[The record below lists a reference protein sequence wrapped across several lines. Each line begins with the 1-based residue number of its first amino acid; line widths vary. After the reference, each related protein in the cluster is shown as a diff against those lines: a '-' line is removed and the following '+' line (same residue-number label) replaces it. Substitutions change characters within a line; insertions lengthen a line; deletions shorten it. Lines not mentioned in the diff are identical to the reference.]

1 MTRALLISFML
12 ALLPATSAIAEKVR
26 LAVTS
31 SFHNSGLSD
40 HIIPHIETDLEI
52 DIQLIVVGTGQALK
66 LGENG
71 DVDAILVHSKPDEEE
86 FVKKGFAN
94 HRREIMFNEYV
105 IVGPSSDPAQISS
118 AKNLLEAFSKLSKAM
133 VNFVSRGDFSGTH
146 KKEMEIWNKINFVPD
161 DIGKKYISVGSA
173 MGKAINIAVAF
184 DAYILSDKATWLN
197 HKNKGNLEIQFEG
210 DRLLHNQYAFLPI
223 NPAVHAHVKDQTV
236 EKIEGWLVSEKAR
249 NLINSYLIE
258 NVQVFS
264 FNAR

>member
-1 MTRALLISFML
+1 MIRALLIGFML
-12 ALLPATSAIAEKVR
+12 VLLQVTLAMAEKVR

-52 DIQLIVVGTGQALK
+52 DIQIIVVGTGQAIK

-86 FVKKGFAN
+86 FVKTGFGK

-105 IVGPSSDPAQISS
+105 VVGPTNDPAQIASS
-118 AKNLLEAFSKLSKAM
+118 ENLLEVFKRLSEAK
-133 VNFVSRGDFSGTH
+133 VGFVSRGDFSGTH
-146 KKEMEIWNKINFVPD
+146 KKEIEIWNKIIFNPT
-161 DIGKKYISVGSA
+161 DIGPQYISVGSS

-197 HKNKGNLEIQFEG
+197 HKNKGNLTIQFEG
-210 DRLLHNQYAFLPI
+210 DQLLHNQYSFLPI
-223 NPAVHAHVKDQTV
+223 NENMHPHIKTELV
-236 EKIEGWLVSEKAR
+236 ERIEEWLISEKSK
-249 NLINSYLIE
+249 NLINSYIIE
-258 NVQVFS
+258 NTQVFT
-264 FNAR
+264 FNAN

>member
-1 MTRALLISFML
+1 MIRAPLICFML
-12 ALLPATSAIAEKVR
+12 ILLPVTQAIAGKVR

-40 HIIPHIETDLEI
+40 HIIPHIETDLGI

-71 DVDAILVHSKPDEEE
+71 DVDAVLVHSKPDEEK
-86 FVKKGFAN
+86 FVKTGFAK

-105 IVGPSSDPAQISS
+105 ILGPTNDPAQIKFSN
-118 AKNLLEAFSKLSKAM
+118 NLLEAFRKLSKAKTE
-133 VNFVSRGDFSGTH
+133 FVSRGDLSGTH
-146 KKEMEIWNKINFVPD
+146 KKEIEIWKKINFNP
-161 DIGKKYISVGSA
+161 KKFGANYISVGSN

-210 DRLLHNQYAFLPI
+210 DLLLHNQYSFLPI
-223 NPAVHAHVKDQTV
+223 NKDKHAHVESKLV
-236 EKIEGWLVSEKAR
+236 KKIEEWLVSERAKK
-249 NLINSYLIE
+249 LINSYIIDDK
-258 NVQVFS
+258 QVFT
-264 FNAR
+264 FNAK